1 MPTGLPQDIYE
12 LLFIQSFSSY
22 TAAQPTCIMR
32 PGGEGPGGVAD
43 EIGAVVRD
51 AEVVDHLPRA
61 GVVYLTEGDTVTQQR
76 EQPIPGLETA
86 RGCPAFACDIEGVF
100 RGGADQFAMR
110 PSGDPSRVSLIPVT
124 SFRLIPA
131 TSSFP
136 FSFILSLTHWE

>member
-1 MPTGLPQDIYE
+1 
-12 LLFIQSFSSY
+12 
-22 TAAQPTCIMR
+22 MR

-86 RGCPAFACDIEGVF
+86 R
-100 RGGADQFAMR
+100 R
-110 PSGDPSRVSLIPVT
+110 PRPYTMILT
-124 SFRLIPA
+124 SFLPVALHPESAQQVSNGEGLEHGAGDKRNNRPESNA
-131 TSSFP
+131 RR
-136 FSFILSLTHWE
+136 E